1 MEYLVNFTK
10 SKTELCELWLP
21 GGASG
26 QEAACQCRRPERQ
39 VPSLGQEDPL
49 HGNPFQ
55 AHPPTAPGM
64 ATEPRR
70 RVCDQE
76 RGRKKTL
83 GK

>member
-49 HGNPFQ
+49 HGNPFHYSCLENFIDRE
-55 AHPPTAPGM
+55 AWRTTVHRVAKSR
-64 ATEPRR
+64 TEM
-70 RVCDQE
+70 
-76 RGRKKTL
+76 T
-83 GK
+83 

>member
-49 HGNPFQ
+49 HGNPF
-55 AHPPTAPGM
+55 HYS
-64 ATEPRR
+64 
-70 RVCDQE
+70 
-76 RGRKKTL
+76 
-83 GK
+83 